1 MSDITQKYLEEEI
14 IAMRDSVN
22 FTDEEYTKLSRRYT
36 MHLAAAMANSKH
48 LLTSHLLNKVFTG
61 KPDYEIEVD
70 FD

>member
-1 MSDITQKYLEEEI
+1 MSKITQKSLEEEI

-36 MHLAAAMANSKH
+36 MNLAAAMANSKH
-48 LLTSHLLNKVFTG
+48 LLTSHLLDTAFNE
-61 KPDYEIEVD
+61 KPVYEIEVD